1 MKIGV
6 YKYNGSVC
14 GASFAIPQIA
24 GLFLLSRQIDKE
36 ISFDKFIEIVRDP
49 KIINKDGMK
58 YINAKEIINKVKE
71 NKKMRRE
78 SKLISY
84 SHDQKSDQYFE
95 DMKIVKYTIPASKIG
110 KVTINAPTQAK
121 KQAEHEE
128 TENMITEDKIM

>member
-84 SHDQKSDQYFE
+84 FHDQKSDQYFE